1 MLAHRWQSKNIK
13 TKIITI
19 IIIIIIIKV
28 IIKNETKNENKN
40 IEKIKKQSLDK
51 KPTKLP
57 WPMSAKSENFFIQKE
72 KQNKIIM
79 AHECQI

>member
-1 MLAHRWQSKNIK
+1 MVAHRWQSKNIK
-13 TKIITI
+13 ITI
-19 IIIIIIIKV
+19 IIII

-51 KPTKLP
+51 KTH
-57 WPMSAKSENFFIQKE
+57 
-72 KQNKIIM
+72 KIIM

>member
-1 MLAHRWQSKNIK
+1 MVAHHWQSKNIK
-13 TKIITI
+13 ITIITI
-19 IIIIIIIKV
+19 IIIIKD
-28 IIKNETKNENKN
+28 ETKNENKN

-72 KQNKIIM
+72 KKKQNY
-79 AHECQI
+79 HGP